1 MYINIFIVELN
12 NIEVVRINVFV
23 FMNYKMM
30 FKVFGSCFGVFNNFR
45 FFLERC
51 SLDNILNEIYK
62 Y

>member
-1 MYINIFIVELN
+1 MELN

-23 FMNYKMM
+23 FMIYKMM